1 MRSLRL
7 LLPALLLGLLAPTAS
22 AQGNTTAGLTGV
34 VTDASGEALIG
45 ANVVAVHEPS
55 GTRSGGITRVDGR
68 YDLRGLRVGG
78 PYTVTVSYIGYQTET
93 RTGLTLNL
101 GQIETVD
108 VTLAEDAAAIGEVV
122 VTAEGAGAVI
132 AASRTGNATNVSEQ
146 EIEALPTI
154 NRSIGDLARLSP
166 LSSGGGNPSFG
177 GRNNRYNNIQ
187 VDGATLN
194 DVFGLAG
201 SGTPGGQARTQ
212 PISIDAIAEF
222 NIEVAPYDVRA
233 GGFTGG
239 SINAVTKSGTNEFR
253 GTARVLGRNTDLVG
267 VIDNQEFT
275 DFSEGT
281 GVFTLGG
288 PIVRDKVFFFVSGE
302 REQSVF
308 PDNTGLAGTAA
319 TNTSDITQ
327 AEVTAVSD
335 IAQNVYG
342 YDPGGFDLITDDQ
355 ASTKFLA
362 KIDWNVNDSNRLSV
376 RHNFVDAFR
385 DDGVSRG
392 QTAFDLSGRRYVFNS
407 LQNSTAAQLD
417 TRIGNAAANEA
428 RLVFTAIRDS
438 RDPEGQPFSQTS
450 VFTNATN
457 GSVRLGID
465 RFSQAN
471 ALDQNLVEFTNNL
484 TLFRGAHTITL
495 GTTSEFYDFNNLFI
509 QDFYGAYEFDG
520 LDLRYDSNENGRID
534 DGDEA
539 ASVDLDGDGI
549 GDTTGRTLSA
559 IDAFRVGLPS
569 RYQFSYASSY
579 QFDDQGRLRLDADGN
594 PLRTA
599 DPTQQPLAEFS
610 ALQLG
615 LYAQDEWTVT
625 DRLRLTGGV
634 RVDVPVLTE
643 EPVENPLVSGTTAV
657 RPDGTTVELAP
668 AFVQEDG
675 TAYSTT
681 NSASGNPLFSPRF
694 GFNYR
699 ADGLAGRTLQL
710 RGGTGIFSG
719 RTPFVFIS
727 NQFSNTGADLAR
739 LDATL
744 TGANYNVDNNG
755 VIAGSELGFFPG
767 TANPADQPIPGTNAA
782 LVPIQTTEINLIDPD
797 FKFPQVFRTNV
808 GVDQELGLG
817 FVATLEGI
825 YSKSI
830 NDVTYRNLNIEQAAT
845 SAYGRPIYRRGVNA
859 NFTNALLL
867 ENTSEGYTYSGV
879 AQLQRRAPREG
890 GLGGSLSYT
899 LNRAT
904 NVNNATSSRAIS
916 NFQFNENVDINN
928 AELGTADFEVRHR
941 VVGFLNYT
949 ARYAERFSSQI
960 GLFFDTQA
968 GEPYSWIYNGDANG
982 DGQRFNDLIYVPA
995 AEDEIFLTTEN
1006 YDLLDAFIESQDGLN
1021 EFRGTFAERNSSRA
1035 PWQTRLDLEFNQG
1048 VETVRGQRIDLE
1060 VTLVNLLNFLDSDWG
1075 RLRGTAF
1082 NNLNA
1087 LRFQSYVTEANVG
1100 STLAGRVVTADDIGK
1115 PVVAFDE
1122 RTVRDQIT
1130 GEAFNTLDFA
1140 SRWQLRFGLKYSF

>member
-7 LLPALLLGLLAPTAS
+7 LLPAVLLGLLAPSTL

-34 VTDASGEALIG
+34 VTDEAGETLIG

-78 PYTVTVSYIGYQTET
+78 PYTVTVSYIGFRTET
-93 RTGLTLNL
+93 VTGLTLNL

-108 VTLAEDAAAIGEVV
+108 VVLADDSAEIGEVV

-154 NRSIGDLARLSP
+154 NRSIQDLARLNP
-166 LSSGGGNPSFG
+166 LASGGGSSSVA

-201 SGTPGGQARTQ
+201 SGTPGGQAGTQ

-222 NIEVAPYDVRA
+222 NVEVAPYDVRA

-239 SINAVTKSGTNEFR
+239 SINAITKSGTNEFR
-253 GTARVLGRNTDLVG
+253 GTARLLGRNTDLVG
-267 VIDNQEFT
+267 VINNQEFS

-288 PIVRDKVFFFVSGE
+288 PIVRDKVFFFVAAE
-302 REQSVF
+302 REQSRF

-319 TNTSDITQ
+319 SNTSLLTQ
-327 AEVTAVSD
+327 AEVSAVAD
-335 IAQNVYG
+335 IARDVYG
-342 YDPGGFDLITDDQ
+342 YDAGGFDLITDDR
-355 ASTKFLA
+355 ASSKFLA
-362 KIDWNVNDSNRLSV
+362 KVDWNVNDSNRLTV
-376 RHNFVDAFR
+376 RHNVVDAF
-385 DDGVSRG
+385 DDQGVGRG
-392 QTAFDLSGRRYVFNS
+392 RTSYDLSGRRFVFNS
-407 LQNSTAAQLD
+407 LQNSTTAQLN
-417 TRIGNAAANEA
+417 TRIGNEASNEA
-428 RLVFTAIRDS
+428 RLVFTAIRES
-438 RDPEGQPFSQTS
+438 RDPENQPFPNTS
-450 VFTNATN
+450 VLTNATDN
-457 GSVRLGID
+457 ASVNLGIG
-465 RFSQAN
+465 RFDQAN
-471 ALDQNLVEFTNNL
+471 ALDQNLVEFTNDF
-484 TLFRGAHTITL
+484 TLFRGAHTITI
-495 GTTSEFYDFNNLFI
+495 GTTNEFYNFSNLFI
-509 QDFYGAYEFDG
+509 QDYYGDYEFE
-520 LDLRYDSNENGRID
+520 DLALPTGV
-534 DGDEA
+534 
-539 ASVDLDGDGI
+539 SVDTNGDGV
-549 GDTTGRTLSA
+549 GDATGSLPA
-559 IDAFRVGLPS
+559 IDAFRLGLPT
-569 RYQFSYASSY
+569 RYRFSYASSY
-579 QFDDQGRLRLDADGN
+579 QFDDAGRLRLDAAGN
-594 PLRTA
+594 PVRSV
-599 DPTQQPLAEFS
+599 DPGALPRAEFS

-615 LYAQDEWTVT
+615 LYVQDEWSVT

-634 RVDVPVLTE
+634 RVDVPVLTR

-657 RPDGTTVELAP
+657 RPDGTTVEIAP
-668 AFVQEDG
+668 AFVGEDG
-675 TAYSTT
+675 TRYSTT

-699 ADGLAGRTLQL
+699 ADGLAGRSLQV

-739 LDATL
+739 LDARL
-744 TGANYNVDNNG
+744 NAGSYDVNGDG
-755 VIAGSELGFFPG
+755 VIAGSELGFYPG
-767 TANPADQPIPGTNAA
+767 TSNPADQPVPGQNAA

-808 GVDQELGLG
+808 GVDQELGAG
-817 FVATLEGI
+817 FVATVEGI
-825 YSKSI
+825 YSSAI
-830 NDVTYRNLNIEQAAT
+830 NDVRYRNLNIVQDFVT
-845 SAYGRPIYRRGVNA
+845 PYGRPVYRRGGPGTNA

-867 ENTSEGYTYSGV
+867 ENTSEGYAYSGV
-879 AQLQRRAPREG
+879 LQLQRRTPTEG

-916 NFQFNENVDINN
+916 NWQFNENIDINN
-928 AELGTADFEVRHR
+928 PELGTADFEVRHR
-941 VVGFLNYT
+941 VLGFFNYT
-949 ARYAERFSSQI
+949 ARYAGRFSSQI
-960 GLFFDTQA
+960 GLLLDTQA

-982 DGQRFNDLIYVPA
+982 DGQRFNDLVYVPA
-995 AEDEIFLTTEN
+995 AEDEVFLTTGN
-1006 YDLLDAFIESQDGLN
+1006 WDLANAFIEGQDGLSR
-1021 EFRGTFAERNSSRA
+1021 FRGGFAERNSSRA

-1048 VETVRGQRIDLE
+1048 VETLRGQRVDFE

-1087 LRFQSYVTEANVG
+1087 FRFQSYVSEAQVG

-1122 RTVRDQIT
+1122 RTVRDQLT
-1130 GEAFNTLDFA
+1130 GDAFNTLDFA

>member
-1 MRSLRL
+1 MRVLRP
-7 LLPALLLGLLAPTAS
+7 LLPALLLGLLVPTAF

-34 VTDASGEALIG
+34 VTDASGETLIG

-55 GTRSGGITRVDGR
+55 GTRSGGITRIDGR

-108 VTLAEDAAAIGEVV
+108 FTLADDAAEIGEVV

-154 NRSIGDLARLSP
+154 NRSISDLARLSP

-201 SGTPGGQARTQ
+201 SGTPGGQAGTQ

-267 VIDNQEFT
+267 VINNEEFS

-302 REQSVF
+302 REQSEF

-319 TNTSDITQ
+319 TNTSLLTQ
-327 AEVTAVSD
+327 GEVSAVAD
-335 IAQNVYG
+335 IAQSVYD
-342 YDPGGFDLITDDQ
+342 YNPGGFDLITDDR

-376 RHNFVDAFR
+376 RHNLVDAS
-385 DDGVSRG
+385 DDQGVGRG
-392 QTAFDLSGRRYVFNS
+392 RTSFDLSGRRYVFNS
-407 LQNSTAAQLD
+407 LQNSTTAQLD
-417 TRIGNAAANEA
+417 TRIGNAASNEA
-428 RLVFTAIRDS
+428 RLVFTSIRES
-438 RDPEGQPFSQTS
+438 RDPEDRAFPQTA
-450 VFTNATN
+450 VFTNATDN
-457 GSVRLGID
+457 ASVRLGID

-471 ALDQNLVEFTNNL
+471 ALDQNLFEFTNNL

-495 GTTSEFYDFNNLFI
+495 GTTNELYNFSNLFI
-509 QDFYGAYEFDG
+509 QDFYGAYEFE
-520 LDLRYDSNENGRID
+520 DLTLPAGV
-534 DGDEA
+534 
-539 ASVDLDGDGI
+539 SVDTDGDGV
-549 GDTTGRTLSA
+549 GDVTRRLPA
-559 IDAFRVGLPS
+559 IDAFRLGLPS
-569 RYQFSYASSY
+569 RYQFSYASAY
-579 QFDDQGRLRLDADGN
+579 QLDDQGRLRLDAAGN
-594 PLRTA
+594 PLRTV
-599 DPTQQPLAEFS
+599 DPAQQPRAEFS

-739 LDATL
+739 LDARL
-744 TGANYNVDNNG
+744 NAASYDVNRDG

-767 TANPADQPIPGTNAA
+767 TASPADQPVPGTNAA

-830 NDVTYRNLNIEQAAT
+830 NDVTYRNLNIEPTAT

-995 AEDEIFLTTEN
+995 AETDVFLTTGN
-1006 YDLLDAFIESQDGLN
+1006 YELLDAFIESQDGLN

-1048 VETVRGQRIDLE
+1048 VETVRGQRIDFE
-1060 VTLVNLLNFLDSDWG
+1060 VTLVNLLNLLDSEWG

-1087 LRFQSYVTEANVG
+1087 LRFQSYITDANVG
-1100 STLAGRVVTADDIGK
+1100 STVAGRVVTSDDIGK

-1130 GEAFNTLDFA
+1130 GDAFNTFDFA